1 MLKLLSNLSFHF
13 IMWQKQK
20 WISSFLWNFWL
31 SQRISQSPEKALFKH
46 NTLRSSRHGSSTE
59 DGDTENSIYFVKTLF
74 FFLLTHYLSVKL
86 KGSGKYSPLFVTRVV
101 TTAECVIL
109 RPNRTDGQQT
119 AAAEQSR
126 QNSNHEPRW
135 EVILR
140 TWCVAT
146 VVPANLAFAHLDG
159 EGDFESQIQWWPT
172 DFFSILDSPTLLR
185 TFGRLGHFEG
195 MLVEGGWVNLQIL
208 HR

>member
-1 MLKLLSNLSFHF
+1 MEALRKTVILKTPFILL
-13 IMWQKQK
+13 
-20 WISSFLWNFWL
+20 
-31 SQRISQSPEKALFKH
+31 KH
-46 NTLRSSRHGSSTE
+46 C
-59 DGDTENSIYFVKTLF
+59 

-140 TWCVAT
+140 T
-146 VVPANLAFAHLDG
+146 
-159 EGDFESQIQWWPT
+159 
-172 DFFSILDSPTLLR
+172 
-185 TFGRLGHFEG
+185 
-195 MLVEGGWVNLQIL
+195 
-208 HR
+208 